1 MKENSLK
8 LILNQLKQFK
18 VIPVIRTTTPE
29 LASTAIEWL
38 IDAGFSTFEIT
49 LTIPNAFKLI
59 SHYANHEDFLIGA
72 GTVTSVEQAE
82 SSLNAGAKYLVSPCV
97 IPELPKISHKAGVP
111 CFLGALTP
119 TELLN
124 AVNANADAVKIFPV
138 NSIGGFNYIKALTSV
153 FPQIPLIPTGGVS
166 PEEIALYFKS
176 GATFVGIGNDL
187 INDTIIH
194 EGKRDEIIQL
204 GQKIFQQL
212 IAFSK

>member
-1 MKENSLK
+1 MPRLQTYGPEQRRSG
-8 LILNQLKQFK
+8 
-18 VIPVIRTTTPE
+18 PVLRQS
-29 LASTAIEWL
+29 ASGRYGA
-38 IDAGFSTFEIT
+38 
-49 LTIPNAFKLI
+49 
-59 SHYANHEDFLIGA
+59 IGA

-97 IPELPKISHKAGVP
+97 IPELPKISHKVGVP

-187 INDTIIH
+187 INDNIIL
-194 EGKRDEIIQL
+194 EGHRDEIIQL
-204 GQKIFQQL
+204 GQKILHQL
-212 IAFSK
+212 IVFSK